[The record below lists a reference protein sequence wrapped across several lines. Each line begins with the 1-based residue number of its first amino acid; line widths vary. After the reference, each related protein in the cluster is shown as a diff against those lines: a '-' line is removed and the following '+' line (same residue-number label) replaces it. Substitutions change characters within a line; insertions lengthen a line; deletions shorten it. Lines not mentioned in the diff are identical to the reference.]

1 MKRSFKARAF
11 LIFIFSIILS
21 SCSLPVSRE
30 PYAPGYIERGIA
42 SWYGEEFHG
51 RPTSSGEIYDM
62 HALTAAHKLMPL
74 GTVAK
79 VTNLENG
86 RSVTVKINDR
96 GPFIDDRII
105 DLSYGSAGSIDMV
118 ETGLAPVEIEVLKW
132 GERISDFTI
141 QVGSFVIQENAI
153 RLKDR
158 LEQKYADVYI
168 VPFDKDDMKFY
179 RVRVGVMKDI
189 KEAEQ
194 LAGELSATGL
204 VIFITRKD

>member
-1 MKRSFKARAF
+1 MKKSFKTWIF
-11 LIFIFSIILS
+11 FIFIFSTILS

-51 RPTSSGEIYDM
+51 RSTSSGEIYDM

-105 DLSYGSAGSIDMV
+105 DLSYGSAGAIDMV

-132 GERISDFTI
+132 GERISNFTI
-141 QVGSFVIQENAI
+141 QVGSFAIQENAI
-153 RLKDR
+153 RLKNR

-168 VPFDKDDMKFY
+168 VPYDKDDMKFY

-204 VIFITRKD
+204 VTFITRKD

>member
-1 MKRSFKARAF
+1 MKRSFKTRIF
-11 LIFIFSIILS
+11 FIFIFSIILS

-30 PYAPGYIERGIA
+30 SYAPGYIERGIA

-105 DLSYGSAGSIDMV
+105 DLSYGSAGAIDMV

-141 QVGSFVIQENAI
+141 QVGSFAIQENAI
-153 RLKDR
+153 RLKNR

-168 VPFDKDDMKFY
+168 VPYDKDDMKFY
-179 RVRVGVMKDI
+179 RVRVGIMKDI

-204 VIFITRKD
+204 VTFITRKD

>member
-1 MKRSFKARAF
+1 MKKSFKTWIF
-11 LIFIFSIILS
+11 FIFIFSMILS

-51 RPTSSGEIYDM
+51 RSTSSGEIYDM

-153 RLKDR
+153 RLKNR

-168 VPFDKDDMKFY
+168 VPYDKDDMKFY

-204 VIFITRKD
+204 VTFITRKD

>member
-1 MKRSFKARAF
+1 
-11 LIFIFSIILS
+11 
-21 SCSLPVSRE
+21 
-30 PYAPGYIERGIA
+30 
-42 SWYGEEFHG
+42 
-51 RPTSSGEIYDM
+51 M

-105 DLSYGSAGSIDMV
+105 DLSYGSAGAIDMV

-132 GERISDFTI
+132 GERISNFTI
-141 QVGSFVIQENAI
+141 QVGSFAIQENAI
-153 RLKDR
+153 RLKNR

-168 VPFDKDDMKFY
+168 VPYDKDDMKFY

-204 VIFITRKD
+204 VTFITRKD

>member
-1 MKRSFKARAF
+1 MKRFFKTRIF
-11 LIFIFSIILS
+11 FIFIFSMILS

-30 PYAPGYIERGIA
+30 PYAQGYIERGIA

-105 DLSYGSAGSIDMV
+105 DLSYGSAGAIDMV

-141 QVGSFVIQENAI
+141 QVGSFAIQENAI
-153 RLKDR
+153 RLKNR

-168 VPFDKDDMKFY
+168 IPYDKDDMKFY
-179 RVRVGVMKDI
+179 RVRVGIMKDI

-204 VIFITRKD
+204 VTFITRKD

>member
-1 MKRSFKARAF
+1 MKKSFKTWIF
-11 LIFIFSIILS
+11 FIFIFSTILS

-105 DLSYGSAGSIDMV
+105 DLSYGSAGAIDMV

-153 RLKDR
+153 RLKNR

-168 VPFDKDDMKFY
+168 VPYDKDDMKFY

-204 VIFITRKD
+204 VTFITRKD

>member
-1 MKRSFKARAF
+1 MKRSFKTWIF
-11 LIFIFSIILS
+11 FIFIFSMILS

-105 DLSYGSAGSIDMV
+105 DLSYGSAGAIDMV
-118 ETGLAPVEIEVLKW
+118 ETGLAPVEVEVLKW

-153 RLKDR
+153 RLKNR

-168 VPFDKDDMKFY
+168 VPYDKDDMKFY

-204 VIFITRKD
+204 VTFITRKD

>member
-1 MKRSFKARAF
+1 MKRDFKARAF

-86 RSVTVKINDR
+86 RSVTVEINDR

-153 RLKDR
+153 RLKNR

-168 VPFDKDDMKFY
+168 VPYDKDDMKFY

-204 VIFITRKD
+204 VTFITRKD

>member
-1 MKRSFKARAF
+1 MKRSFKTWIF
-11 LIFIFSIILS
+11 FIFIFSMILS

-30 PYAPGYIERGIA
+30 PYASGYIERGIA

-105 DLSYGSAGSIDMV
+105 DLSYGSAGAIDMV

-204 VIFITRKD
+204 VTFITRKD

>member
-1 MKRSFKARAF
+1 MKKSFKTWIF
-11 LIFIFSIILS
+11 FIFIFSTILS

-51 RPTSSGEIYDM
+51 RSTSSGEIYDM

-86 RSVTVKINDR
+86 RSVIVKINDR

-105 DLSYGSAGSIDMV
+105 DLSYGSAGAIDMV

-132 GERISDFTI
+132 GERISNFTI
-141 QVGSFVIQENAI
+141 QVGSFAIQENAI
-153 RLKDR
+153 RLKNR

-168 VPFDKDDMKFY
+168 VPYDKDDMKFY

-204 VIFITRKD
+204 VTFITRKD

>member
-1 MKRSFKARAF
+1 MKRSFKTWIF
-11 LIFIFSIILS
+11 FIFIFSMIVS

-86 RSVTVKINDR
+86 RSVTVEIN
-96 GPFIDDRII
+96 
-105 DLSYGSAGSIDMV
+105 
-118 ETGLAPVEIEVLKW
+118 
-132 GERISDFTI
+132 
-141 QVGSFVIQENAI
+141 
-153 RLKDR
+153 DR

-204 VIFITRKD
+204 VTFITRKD

>member
-1 MKRSFKARAF
+1 MKRSFKTRIF
-11 LIFIFSIILS
+11 FIFIFSIILS

-30 PYAPGYIERGIA
+30 SYAPGYIERGIA

-105 DLSYGSAGSIDMV
+105 DLSYGSAGAIDMV

-132 GERISDFTI
+132 GEKISDFTI
-141 QVGSFVIQENAI
+141 QVGSFAIQENAI
-153 RLKDR
+153 RLKNR

-168 VPFDKDDMKFY
+168 VPYDKDDMKFY
-179 RVRVGVMKDI
+179 RVRVGIMKDI

-204 VIFITRKD
+204 VTFITRKD

>member
-153 RLKDR
+153 RLRDR

>member
-1 MKRSFKARAF
+1 MKRFFKTRIF
-11 LIFIFSIILS
+11 FIFIFSMILS

-30 PYAPGYIERGIA
+30 PYAQGYIERGIA

-96 GPFIDDRII
+96 GPFIDNRII
-105 DLSYGSAGSIDMV
+105 DLSYGSAGAIDMV

-141 QVGSFVIQENAI
+141 QVGSFAIQENAI
-153 RLKDR
+153 RLKNR

-168 VPFDKDDMKFY
+168 IPYDKDDMKFY
-179 RVRVGVMKDI
+179 RVRVGIMKDI

-204 VIFITRKD
+204 VTFITRKD

>member
-1 MKRSFKARAF
+1 MKRSFKTRIF
-11 LIFIFSIILS
+11 FIFIFSMILS

-30 PYAPGYIERGIA
+30 PYASGYIERGIA

-105 DLSYGSAGSIDMV
+105 DLSYGSAGAIDMV

-153 RLKDR
+153 RLKNR

-168 VPFDKDDMKFY
+168 VPYDKDDMKFY

-204 VIFITRKD
+204 VTFITRKD

>member
-1 MKRSFKARAF
+1 MKKSFKTWIF
-11 LIFIFSIILS
+11 FIFIFSTILS

-30 PYAPGYIERGIA
+30 PYASGYIERGIA

>member
-1 MKRSFKARAF
+1 MKKSFKTWIF
-11 LIFIFSIILS
+11 FIFIFSTILS

-51 RPTSSGEIYDM
+51 RSTSSGEIYDM

-105 DLSYGSAGSIDMV
+105 DLSYGSAGAIDMV
-118 ETGLAPVEIEVLKW
+118 ETGLAPVEVEVLKW
-132 GERISDFTI
+132 GERISNFTI
-141 QVGSFVIQENAI
+141 QVGSFAIQENAI
-153 RLKDR
+153 RLKNR

-168 VPFDKDDMKFY
+168 VPYDKDDMKFY

-204 VIFITRKD
+204 VTFITRKD

>member
-1 MKRSFKARAF
+1 MKKSFKTWIF
-11 LIFIFSIILS
+11 FIFIFSTILS

-30 PYAPGYIERGIA
+30 PYASGYIERGIA

-86 RSVTVKINDR
+86 RSVIVKINDR

-105 DLSYGSAGSIDMV
+105 DLSYGSAGAIDMV

-132 GERISDFTI
+132 GERISNFTI

-204 VIFITRKD
+204 VTFITRKD

>member
-1 MKRSFKARAF
+1 
-11 LIFIFSIILS
+11 
-21 SCSLPVSRE
+21 
-30 PYAPGYIERGIA
+30 
-42 SWYGEEFHG
+42 
-51 RPTSSGEIYDM
+51 M

-74 GTVAK
+74 GTIAK

-96 GPFIDDRII
+96 GPFIDGRII
-105 DLSYGSAGSIDMV
+105 DLSYGSADAIGMV

-141 QVGSFVIQENAI
+141 QVGSFVIQENAL
-153 RLKDR
+153 RLKNK

-168 VPFDKDDMKFY
+168 VPFDINDMTFY

-204 VIFITRKD
+204 VTFITRKD

>member
-1 MKRSFKARAF
+1 MKRSFKTWIF
-11 LIFIFSIILS
+11 FIFIFSTILS

-51 RPTSSGEIYDM
+51 RSTSSGEIYDM

-105 DLSYGSAGSIDMV
+105 DLSYGSAGAIDMV

-132 GERISDFTI
+132 GERISNFTI
-141 QVGSFVIQENAI
+141 QVGSFAIQENAI
-153 RLKDR
+153 RLKNR

-168 VPFDKDDMKFY
+168 VPYDKDDMKFY

-204 VIFITRKD
+204 VTFITRKD